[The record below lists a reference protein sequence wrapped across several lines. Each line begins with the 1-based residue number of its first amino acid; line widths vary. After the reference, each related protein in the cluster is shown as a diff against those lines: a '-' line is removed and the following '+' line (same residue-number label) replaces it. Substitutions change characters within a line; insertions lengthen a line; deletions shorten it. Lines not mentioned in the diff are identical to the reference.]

1 MSVKKSISR
10 GKLESMNPS
19 GTPKNNHEAVSA
31 APDTNSLGKVGLEN
45 LKSIYQHHLESK
57 SSVFKKY
64 AGKHAPSFMFST
76 DGKVKTAVFQ
86 VGNDGTS
93 PEVIIGLDF
102 FVENNLSLRQAEWV
116 MMHELTHFKDFDSDK
131 ESYLKNFERSQTLG
145 RELAEKLAIAYREKY
160 GEDLPESRKASFTQR
175 LREMYSSGYFNV
187 IDDIWVN
194 HTVEGEPDFAKG
206 EEGDIER
213 EVLYKK
219 VLSPSNNLSY
229 HDFESYQFLYAMLR
243 GENVGGGFRLT
254 ESAEKAL
261 RKDYKI
267 MGSVIDTKDIIDT
280 YLNPQKKDKKL
291 GTKATDTKTR
301 HQMLSLTLL
310 PTYTELLF
318 NDMMRVLDMYHDDP
332 VKDIDKEL
340 DDIIKLFEKMF
351 PDFIPH
357 EVIEAWGKH
366 SKEAEGREVDGEDTK
381 NRERADPKKIAREKI
396 DKQAKDWREEN
407 NIDENLHNHI
417 KDVERDIA
425 PHIASLDELWRSIA
439 TGVALE
445 RRKSSGGLYKTGKQV
460 NLPAFVRG
468 FPKVIQGQVDRL
480 QVMERSE
487 MVEQSVNK
495 PERVEVS
502 LILDRSGSMFW
513 DGEQNKG
520 MNSSK
525 NKAIERVA
533 LLVMKS
539 LERFNQFIDS
549 TREETKTKL
558 FADTEVI
565 LYGTHARV
573 KKPFRKN
580 ASLGKDRVEQYSV
593 MASLSDNYRGNNE
606 EEALALI
613 NNATT
618 GEIEGN
624 IAEKKLLK
632 IAFLITDGGTNPTPE
647 ILAQI
652 SDLEKKGVHVHA
664 IQIGDVEEDEIKL
677 FMETWNTRRPL
688 PLGYCIGNDLSQL
701 APVITK
707 MLEEELSDVEI

>member
-1 MSVKKSISR
+1 MPVKKSISR

-19 GTPKNNHEAVSA
+19 GTPKNSHEVVST

-57 SSVFKKY
+57 SSTFKRY
-64 AGKHAPSFMFST
+64 AGKHAPSFTFST
-76 DGKVKTAVFQ
+76 DGRVKTAVFQ
-86 VGNDGTS
+86 VDRSGTS

-116 MMHELTHFKDFDSDK
+116 MMHELTHFKDFDSDPK
-131 ESYLKNFERSQTLG
+131 SYLNNFEKATTLG
-145 RELAEKLAIAYREKY
+145 RELTDRLAVAYREKY
-160 GEDLPESRKASFTQR
+160 GEDLPESRKASFAQR
-175 LREMYSSGYFNV
+175 LGEMYSSGYFNV

-206 EEGDIER
+206 GEGDGER
-213 EVLYKK
+213 EMLYKK

-229 HDFESYQFLYAMLR
+229 QDFESYQFLYAMLR
-243 GENVGGGFRLT
+243 GENVDEGFRLT

-267 MGSVIDTKDIIDT
+267 MGSVIDTKDILDI
-280 YLNPQKKDKKL
+280 YLNPQKKDKRL
-291 GTKATDTKTR
+291 GVKATDTKTR
-301 HQMLSLTLL
+301 HQMLSITLL

-318 NDMMRVLDMYHDDP
+318 NDMMRVLDVYHDDP
-332 VKDIDKEL
+332 MKDIDKEL
-340 DDIIKLFEKMF
+340 DDIIKLFGKMF

-357 EVIEAWGKH
+357 KVIEAWGKH
-366 SKEAEGREVDGEDTK
+366 SKEAEGREVDKEGAK
-381 NRERADPKKIAREKI
+381 NRERADPKKVAQEKI
-396 DKQAKDWREEN
+396 DKHAKDWREEN
-407 NIDENLHNHI
+407 NIDEDLHNHS

-468 FPKVIQGQVDRL
+468 FPRVIQGQVDRL

-495 PERVEVS
+495 PERVEVT

-525 NKAIERVA
+525 NKAIERVT

-593 MASLSDNYRGNNE
+593 MASLGDNYSGNNE
-606 EEALALI
+606 EEALSLI

-618 GEIEGN
+618 GEIEGH

-632 IAFLITDGGTNPTPE
+632 IAFLITDGGTNPSPE

-652 SDLEKKGVHVHA
+652 SELEKKGVHVHA
-664 IQIGDVEEDEIKL
+664 IQIGDVGEDEIEL
-677 FMETWNTRRPL
+677 FTKTWNTDRPV

-701 APVITK
+701 APVVTK

>member
-1 MSVKKSISR
+1 MQVKKSISH

-19 GTPKNNHEAVSA
+19 GAPKNSHEVVSA
-31 APDTNSLGKVGLEN
+31 APDTNFLGKVGLEN

-57 SSVFKKY
+57 SSVFKRY
-64 AGKHAPSFMFST
+64 AGKHAPSFTFST

-86 VGNDGTS
+86 VDRSGTS

-131 ESYLKNFERSQTLG
+131 ENYLKNFERSQTLG
-145 RELAEKLAIAYREKY
+145 RELTDKLATAYGEKY
-160 GEDLPESRKASFTQR
+160 GEELPGSRKASLAHKLGQI
-175 LREMYSSGYFNV
+175 YSSGYFNV
-187 IDDIWVN
+187 MDDIWVN
-194 HTVEGEPDFAKG
+194 HTVEGESDFAKG
-206 EEGDIER
+206 GEGDRER

-219 VLSPSNNLSY
+219 VLSPSNDLSY

-267 MGSVIDTKDIIDT
+267 MGNVINTQDIVDI
-280 YLNPQKKDKKL
+280 YLNPQKKDKRL
-291 GTKATDTKTR
+291 GAKATDTKTR
-301 HQMLSLTLL
+301 HQMLSITLL
-310 PTYTELLF
+310 STYTELLF
-318 NDMMRVLDMYHDDP
+318 NDMMRVLGVYHDDP
-332 VKDIDKEL
+332 MKDIDKEL
-340 DDIIKLFEKMF
+340 DDIIKLFGKMF

-366 SKEAEGREVDGEDTK
+366 NKEAEGKERKNEDIK
-381 NRERADPKKIAREKI
+381 KPERTDPKKVAQEKI

-425 PHIASLDELWRSIA
+425 PHITSLDELWRSIA

-487 MVEQSVNK
+487 MVEQSVSK
-495 PERVEVS
+495 PERIEVS

-513 DGEQNKG
+513 EGEQNKG

-525 NKAIERVA
+525 NKAIERIT

-549 TREETKTKL
+549 TRAETKTKL

-565 LYGTHARV
+565 LYGTHAQV

-580 ASLGKDRVEQYSV
+580 ASLGKDRAEQYHV
-593 MASLSDNYRGNNE
+593 MASLSDDYRSNKE
-606 EEALALI
+606 EKALALV

-618 GEIEGN
+618 REIEGG

-632 IAFLITDGGTNPTPE
+632 IAFLITDGGTSPSPE

-664 IQIGDVEEDEIKL
+664 IQIGDVSEGEIEL
-677 FMETWNTRRPL
+677 FTKTWNTRRPM
-688 PLGYCIGNDLSQL
+688 PLGHSIGNDLSQL